1 MITVARSLKNTI
13 TKAQAQSRRLLALG
27 LLNLACC
34 QAAAIELGPMS
45 IYSKIG
51 QSFSA
56 DIQISGLEG
65 VATEAMQLRVL
76 PESAY
81 AQLGIAYDPI
91 LNDVLLNLSKLNND
105 SGIIEVRT
113 ILPYTNSSINLLLEI
128 NYPDGSRVGQKI
140 IEYAGILDPTFLDNI
155 SEQPPALAVRA
166 PLDTSTR
173 LEQQLLSTHIET
185 AKGDTWENISSTIK
199 QAYMRN
205 EAITTE
211 QVMMALRQRNPELF
225 ASGSNGEVEINVAV
239 QMPSYAQIA
248 DFNPEQAA
256 AQVASINN
264 AYLQSLASARRVR
277 PNAPRLRPNSTTQLI
292 SSPEVKREA
301 ATAPQPAVAQSAPL
315 SEEDIALERIE
326 LVTQLADNNLRN
338 QIAGVYEEIDK
349 RKLEGSE
356 LRARIALLDQQA
368 TDLQQLVR
376 FKSQQLKLLQQS
388 LQQQLLDEQRRQ
400 ALPQFQTETFTDL
413 LLAKFMERPVFW
425 LMLIIG
431 TLLLSMMVAFVIF
444 SLRAYNVNVRQAYR
458 DQIVLDERMA
468 RNKSLRAESTEGQK
482 RRGAKKAIEPRSKG
496 EQTEA
501 ASSTADERGPIFRRG
516 SSMGEMVAGVSRRS
530 RITPPQNEPYKLE
543 LPDILQLSSGQF
555 ERNIEDRQSAAQ
567 QMNRS
572 AQGYLTPGNNIVKV
586 NLDLALAYINM
597 RQYNEARTLL
607 NQVLKD
613 GSKEEIQRAQLL
625 LNGMARRETQA
636 A

>member
-27 LLNLACC
+27 LLSLACC
-34 QAAAIELGPMS
+34 QAAAIEPGPMS

-56 DIQISGLEG
+56 DIQIGGLEG
-65 VATEAMQLRVL
+65 IATETVQLRVL

-81 AQLGIAYDPI
+81 AQLGMAYDPI
-91 LNDVLLNLSKLNND
+91 LNDVVLSLSKLNDD

-113 ILPYTNSSINLLLEI
+113 VLPYANSSINLLLEI

-140 IEYAGILDPTFLDNI
+140 IEYAGILDPTFLENI
-155 SEQPPALAVRA
+155 TEQPPALAVRA
-166 PLDTSTR
+166 PLDTPTR

-205 EAITTE
+205 DAITTE
-211 QVMMALRQRNPELF
+211 QIMMALRQRNPELF
-225 ASGSNGEVEINVAV
+225 ASGSNGEVETNVAV

-248 DFNPEQAA
+248 DLNPQQAA

-264 AYLQSLASARRVR
+264 AYLQSLARVQRVR
-277 PNAPRLRPNSTTQLI
+277 PNAPRLRPNSTTQLT
-292 SSPEVKREA
+292 SSAEVKRQA
-301 ATAPQPAVAQSAPL
+301 AAAPSVAQSAPL

-326 LVTQLADNNLRN
+326 LVTQLADSDLRD

-349 RKLEGSE
+349 RQLEGSD

-388 LQQQLLDEQRRQ
+388 LQQQLLAEQRRQ
-400 ALPQFQTETFTDL
+400 ALPKFQTETFMDVVQ
-413 LLAKFMERPVFW
+413 AKVLERPVFW
-425 LMLIIG
+425 LMLAIG
-431 TLLLSMMVAFVIF
+431 VLLLSMMVGFVIF
-444 SLRAYNVNVRQAYR
+444 SLRAYGANVRRAHK
-458 DQIVLDERMA
+458 DQIILDERMA
-468 RNKSLRAESTEGQK
+468 KEKRMREEGAEGPK
-482 RRGAKKAIEPRSKG
+482 RRGGKRASDARGRGAG
-496 EQTEA
+496 EQSDSSLS
-501 ASSTADERGPIFRRG
+501 ASDDRGPIFRRG
-516 SSMGEMVAGVSRRS
+516 MGEMVAGVSRRS
-530 RITPPQNEPYKLE
+530 RINPPQTEPYKLQ
-543 LPDILQLSSGQF
+543 LPDILQLSAERN
-555 ERNIEDRQSAAQ
+555 ERNIEDRQNAAR

>member
-27 LLNLACC
+27 LLSLACC
-34 QAAAIELGPMS
+34 QAAAIEPGPMS

-56 DIQISGLEG
+56 DIQIGGLEG
-65 VATEAMQLRVL
+65 IATETVQLRVL

-81 AQLGIAYDPI
+81 AQLGMAYDPI
-91 LNDVLLNLSKLNND
+91 LNDIVLNLSKLNDD

-113 ILPYTNSSINLLLEI
+113 VLPYANSSINLLLEI

-140 IEYAGILDPTFLDNI
+140 IEYAGILDPTFLENI
-155 SEQPPALAVRA
+155 TEQPPALAVRA
-166 PLDTSTR
+166 PLDTPTR

-205 EAITTE
+205 DAITTE
-211 QVMMALRQRNPELF
+211 QIMMALRQRNPELF
-225 ASGSNGEVEINVAV
+225 ASGSNGEVETNVAV

-248 DFNPEQAA
+248 DLNPQQAA

-264 AYLQSLASARRVR
+264 AYLQSLARVQRVR
-277 PNAPRLRPNSTTQLI
+277 PNAPRLRPNSTTQLT
-292 SSPEVKREA
+292 SSAEVKRQA
-301 ATAPQPAVAQSAPL
+301 AAAPSVAQSAPL

-326 LVTQLADNNLRN
+326 LVTQLADSDLRD

-349 RKLEGSE
+349 RQLEGSD

-388 LQQQLLDEQRRQ
+388 LQQQLLAEQRRQ
-400 ALPQFQTETFTDL
+400 ALPKFQTETFMDVVQ
-413 LLAKFMERPVFW
+413 AKVLERPVFW
-425 LMLIIG
+425 LMLAIG
-431 TLLLSMMVAFVIF
+431 VLLLSMMVGFVIF
-444 SLRAYNVNVRQAYR
+444 SLRAYGANVRRAHK
-458 DQIVLDERMA
+458 DQIILDERMA
-468 RNKSLRAESTEGQK
+468 KEKRMREEGAEGPK
-482 RRGAKKAIEPRSKG
+482 RRGGKRATDARGRGAG
-496 EQTEA
+496 EQSDSSLS
-501 ASSTADERGPIFRRG
+501 ASDDRGPIFRRG
-516 SSMGEMVAGVSRRS
+516 MGEMVAGVSRRS
-530 RITPPQNEPYKLE
+530 RINPPQTEPYKLQ
-543 LPDILQLSSGQF
+543 LPDILQLSA
-555 ERNIEDRQSAAQ
+555 ERNERSIEDRQNAAR

>member
-13 TKAQAQSRRLLALG
+13 AKTQAQGRRLLALG
-27 LLNLACC
+27 LLSLACC

-56 DIQISGLEG
+56 DIQIGGLDG
-65 VATEAMQLRVL
+65 IATETVQLRVL

-91 LNDVLLNLSKLNND
+91 LNDVILNLSKLNDD

-113 ILPYTNSSINLLLEI
+113 VLPYANGSINLLLEI

-140 IEYAGILDPTFLDNI
+140 IEYAGILDPTFLENI
-155 SEQPPALAVRA
+155 TEPPPALAVRA
-166 PLDTSTR
+166 PLDTPTR

-185 AKGDTWENISSTIK
+185 ARGDTWENISSTIK

-205 EAITTE
+205 DAITTE
-211 QVMMALRQRNPELF
+211 QIMMALRQRNPELF
-225 ASGSNGEVEINVAV
+225 ASGSNAEVETNIAV

-248 DFNPEQAA
+248 DLNPQQAA
-256 AQVASINN
+256 TQVASINN
-264 AYLQSLASARRVR
+264 AYLQSLARAQRVR
-277 PNAPRLRPNSTTQLI
+277 PNAPRLTPNSTTQLT
-292 SSPEVKREA
+292 SSAEVKRQA
-301 ATAPQPAVAQSAPL
+301 AAAPAAAQSAPL

-326 LVTQLADNNLRN
+326 LVTQLADSDLRD

-349 RKLEGSE
+349 RNLEGSD
-356 LRARIALLDQQA
+356 LRAQIALLDQQA
-368 TDLQQLVR
+368 ADLQQLVR

-400 ALPQFQTETFTDL
+400 ALPKFQTETFMDVVQ
-413 LLAKFMERPVFW
+413 AKVLERPVFW
-425 LMLIIG
+425 LMLAIG
-431 TLLLSMMVAFVIF
+431 VLLLSMMVGFVIF
-444 SLRAYNVNVRQAYR
+444 SLRAYGTNVRRAHR
-458 DQIVLDERMA
+458 DQIILDERMA
-468 RNKSLRAESTEGQK
+468 KEKRMSEEDAEGPK
-482 RRGAKKAIEPRSKG
+482 RRGGKRATDARGRGAG
-496 EQTEA
+496 EQSD
-501 ASSTADERGPIFRRG
+501 SSLSAIDDRGPIFRRG
-516 SSMGEMVAGVSRRS
+516 MGEMVAGVSRRS
-530 RITPPQNEPYKLE
+530 RINPPQTEPYKLQ
-543 LPDILQLSSGQF
+543 LPDILQLSA
-555 ERNIEDRQSAAQ
+555 ERNERSIEDRQNAAR
-567 QMNRS
+567 QMNRNS
-572 AQGYLTPGNNIVKV
+572 QGYLTPGNNIVKV

-613 GSKEEIQRAQLL
+613 GSSEEVQRAQLL

>member
-27 LLNLACC
+27 LLSLACC
-34 QAAAIELGPMS
+34 QAAAIEPGPMS

-56 DIQISGLEG
+56 DIQIGGLEG
-65 VATEAMQLRVL
+65 IATETVQLRVL

-81 AQLGIAYDPI
+81 AQLGMAYDPI
-91 LNDVLLNLSKLNND
+91 LNDVVLSLSKLNDD

-113 ILPYTNSSINLLLEI
+113 VLPYANSSINLLLEI

-140 IEYAGILDPTFLDNI
+140 IEYAGILDPTFLENI
-155 SEQPPALAVRA
+155 TEQPPALAVRA
-166 PLDTSTR
+166 PLDTPTR

-205 EAITTE
+205 DAITTE
-211 QVMMALRQRNPELF
+211 QIMMALRQRNPELF
-225 ASGSNGEVEINVAV
+225 ASGSNGEVETNVAV

-248 DFNPEQAA
+248 DLNPQQAA

-264 AYLQSLASARRVR
+264 DYLQSLARVQRVR
-277 PNAPRLRPNSTTQLI
+277 PNAPRLRPNSTTQLT
-292 SSPEVKREA
+292 SSSEVKRQA
-301 ATAPQPAVAQSAPL
+301 AAAPSVAQSSPL

-326 LVTQLADNNLRN
+326 LVTQLADSDLRD

-349 RKLEGSE
+349 RQLEGSD

-388 LQQQLLDEQRRQ
+388 LQQQLLAEQRRQ
-400 ALPQFQTETFTDL
+400 ALPKFQTETFMDVVQ
-413 LLAKFMERPVFW
+413 AKVLERPVFW
-425 LMLIIG
+425 LMLAIG
-431 TLLLSMMVAFVIF
+431 VLLLSMMVGFVIF
-444 SLRAYNVNVRQAYR
+444 SLRAYGANVRRAHK
-458 DQIVLDERMA
+458 DQIILDERMA
-468 RNKSLRAESTEGQK
+468 KEKRMREEGAEGPK
-482 RRGAKKAIEPRSKG
+482 RRGGKRATDARGRGAG
-496 EQTEA
+496 EQSDSSLS
-501 ASSTADERGPIFRRG
+501 ASDDRGPIFRRG
-516 SSMGEMVAGVSRRS
+516 MGEMVAGVSRRS
-530 RITPPQNEPYKLE
+530 RINPPQTEPYKLQ
-543 LPDILQLSSGQF
+543 LPDILQLSAERN
-555 ERNIEDRQSAAQ
+555 ERNIEDRQNAAR

>member
-13 TKAQAQSRRLLALG
+13 AKAQAQSRRLLALG
-27 LLNLACC
+27 LLSLACC
-34 QAAAIELGPMS
+34 QAAAIEPGPMS

-56 DIQISGLEG
+56 DIQIGGLEG
-65 VATEAMQLRVL
+65 IATETVQLRVL

-81 AQLGIAYDPI
+81 AQLGMAYDPI
-91 LNDVLLNLSKLNND
+91 LNDVVLSLSKLNDD

-113 ILPYTNSSINLLLEI
+113 VLPYANSSINLLLEI

-140 IEYAGILDPTFLDNI
+140 IEYAGILDPTFLENI
-155 SEQPPALAVRA
+155 TEQPPALAVRA
-166 PLDTSTR
+166 PLDTPTR

-205 EAITTE
+205 DAITTE
-211 QVMMALRQRNPELF
+211 QIMMALRQRNPELF
-225 ASGSNGEVEINVAV
+225 ASGSNGEVETNVAV

-248 DFNPEQAA
+248 DLNPQQAA

-264 AYLQSLASARRVR
+264 DYLQSLARVQRVR
-277 PNAPRLRPNSTTQLI
+277 PNAPRLRPNSTTQLT
-292 SSPEVKREA
+292 SSSEVKRQA
-301 ATAPQPAVAQSAPL
+301 AAAPSVAQSSPL

-326 LVTQLADNNLRN
+326 LVTQLADSDLRD

-349 RKLEGSE
+349 RQLEGSD

-388 LQQQLLDEQRRQ
+388 LQQQLLAEQRRQ
-400 ALPQFQTETFTDL
+400 ALPKFQTETFMDVVQ
-413 LLAKFMERPVFW
+413 AKVLERPVFW
-425 LMLIIG
+425 LMLAIG
-431 TLLLSMMVAFVIF
+431 VLLLSMMVGFVIF
-444 SLRAYNVNVRQAYR
+444 SLRAYGANVRRAHK
-458 DQIVLDERMA
+458 DQIILDERMA
-468 RNKSLRAESTEGQK
+468 KEKRMREEGAEGPK
-482 RRGAKKAIEPRSKG
+482 RRGGKRATDARGRGAG
-496 EQTEA
+496 EQSDSSLS
-501 ASSTADERGPIFRRG
+501 ASDDRGPIFRRG
-516 SSMGEMVAGVSRRS
+516 MGEMVAGVSRRS
-530 RITPPQNEPYKLE
+530 RINPPQTEPYKLQ
-543 LPDILQLSSGQF
+543 LPDILQLSAERN
-555 ERNIEDRQSAAQ
+555 ERNIEDRQNAAR

>member
-13 TKAQAQSRRLLALG
+13 AKTQAQSRRLLALG
-27 LLNLACC
+27 LLSLACC
-34 QAAAIELGPMS
+34 QAAAIEPGPMS

-56 DIQISGLEG
+56 DIQIGGLEG
-65 VATEAMQLRVL
+65 IATETVQLRVL

-81 AQLGIAYDPI
+81 AQLGMAYDPI
-91 LNDVLLNLSKLNND
+91 LNDIVLNLSKLNDD

-113 ILPYTNSSINLLLEI
+113 VLPYANSSINLLLEI

-140 IEYAGILDPTFLDNI
+140 IEYAGILDPTFLENI
-155 SEQPPALAVRA
+155 TEQPPALAVRA
-166 PLDTSTR
+166 PLDTPTR

-205 EAITTE
+205 DAITTE
-211 QVMMALRQRNPELF
+211 QIMMALRQRNPELF
-225 ASGSNGEVEINVAV
+225 ASGSNGEVETNVAV

-248 DFNPEQAA
+248 DLNPQQAA

-264 AYLQSLASARRVR
+264 AYLQSLARVQRVR
-277 PNAPRLRPNSTTQLI
+277 PNAPRLRPNSTTQLT
-292 SSPEVKREA
+292 SSAEVKRQA
-301 ATAPQPAVAQSAPL
+301 AAAPSVAQSAPL

-326 LVTQLADNNLRN
+326 LVTQLADSDLRD

-349 RKLEGSE
+349 RQLEGSD

-388 LQQQLLDEQRRQ
+388 LQQQLLAEQRRQ
-400 ALPQFQTETFTDL
+400 ALPKFQTETFMDVVQ
-413 LLAKFMERPVFW
+413 AKVLERPVFW
-425 LMLIIG
+425 LMLAIG
-431 TLLLSMMVAFVIF
+431 VLLLSMMVGFVIF
-444 SLRAYNVNVRQAYR
+444 SLRAYGANVRRAHK
-458 DQIVLDERMA
+458 DQIILDERMA
-468 RNKSLRAESTEGQK
+468 KEKRMREEGAEGPK
-482 RRGAKKAIEPRSKG
+482 RRGGKRATDARGRGAG
-496 EQTEA
+496 EQSDSSLS
-501 ASSTADERGPIFRRG
+501 ASDDRGPIFRRG
-516 SSMGEMVAGVSRRS
+516 MGEMVAGVSRRS
-530 RITPPQNEPYKLE
+530 RINPPQTEPYKLQ
-543 LPDILQLSSGQF
+543 LPDILQLSAERN
-555 ERNIEDRQSAAQ
+555 ERNIEDRQNAAR

>member
-13 TKAQAQSRRLLALG
+13 AKAQAQSRRLLALG
-27 LLNLACC
+27 LLSLACC
-34 QAAAIELGPMS
+34 QAAAIEPGPMS

-56 DIQISGLEG
+56 DIQIGGLEG
-65 VATEAMQLRVL
+65 IATETVQLRVL

-81 AQLGIAYDPI
+81 AQLGMAYDPI
-91 LNDVLLNLSKLNND
+91 LNDIVLNLSKLNDD

-113 ILPYTNSSINLLLEI
+113 VLPYANSSINLLLEI

-140 IEYAGILDPTFLDNI
+140 IEYAGILDPTFLENI
-155 SEQPPALAVRA
+155 TEQPPALAVRA
-166 PLDTSTR
+166 PLDTPTR

-205 EAITTE
+205 DAITTE
-211 QVMMALRQRNPELF
+211 QIMMALRQRNPELF
-225 ASGSNGEVEINVAV
+225 ASGSNGEVETNVAV

-248 DFNPEQAA
+248 DLNPQQAA

-264 AYLQSLASARRVR
+264 AYLQSLARVQRVR
-277 PNAPRLRPNSTTQLI
+277 PNAPRLRPNSTTQLT
-292 SSPEVKREA
+292 SSAEVKRQA
-301 ATAPQPAVAQSAPL
+301 AAAPSVAQSSPL

-326 LVTQLADNNLRN
+326 LVTQLADSDLRD

-349 RKLEGSE
+349 RQLEGSD

-388 LQQQLLDEQRRQ
+388 LQQQLLAEQRRQ
-400 ALPQFQTETFTDL
+400 ALPKFQTETFMDVVQ
-413 LLAKFMERPVFW
+413 AKVLERPVFW
-425 LMLIIG
+425 LMLAIG
-431 TLLLSMMVAFVIF
+431 VLLLSMMVGFVIF
-444 SLRAYNVNVRQAYR
+444 SLRAYGANVRRAHK
-458 DQIVLDERMA
+458 DQIILDERMA
-468 RNKSLRAESTEGQK
+468 KEKRMREEGAEGPK
-482 RRGAKKAIEPRSKG
+482 RRGGKRAADARGRGAG
-496 EQTEA
+496 EQSDSSLS
-501 ASSTADERGPIFRRG
+501 ASDDRGPIFRRG
-516 SSMGEMVAGVSRRS
+516 MGEMVAGVSRRS
-530 RITPPQNEPYKLE
+530 RINPPQTEPYKLQ
-543 LPDILQLSSGQF
+543 LPDILQLSA
-555 ERNIEDRQSAAQ
+555 ERNERSIEDRQNAAR